1 MNIKKTL
8 TLTSLIG
15 VGASILMLICAIF
28 GLKVFEWPLLSI
40 LLTFATIAM
49 ASAFA
54 INAFNLMP
62 KNKIISYIALS
73 LLGVITI
80 LWLVVFFSD
89 FKVSQMFTN
98 IVGVI
103 SIATVLFNI
112 IVSNNLKLEKRLLG
126 LQLATYILFTII
138 TILLSLLIFGVQIF
152 DIKGMLEIFLV
163 VCLVAIGLLISLK
176 ILSKKVVTE
185 TDYKTN
191 EEYIKIK
198 KSEYD
203 ALVSRINELEKQ
215 LEQNQ

>member
-62 KNKIISYIALS
+62 RNKIISYIALS
-73 LLGVITI
+73 LLALITV

-89 FKVSQMFTN
+89 FKVPQMFTD
-98 IVGVI
+98 IVGVV

-112 IVSNNLKLEKRLLG
+112 IVSTNLKLEKRLLG

-138 TILLSLLIFGVQIF
+138 TILLALLIFGLQIF

-163 VCLVAIGLLISLK
+163 ICLVAIGLLISLK
-176 ILSKKVVTE
+176 VLSKKVVTE
-185 TDYKTN
+185 TN
-191 EEYIKIK
+191 EKISDEYIKIK

-203 ALVSRINELEKQ
+203 ALISRINELEKQ
-215 LEQNQ
+215 LNINK

>member
-62 KNKIISYIALS
+62 RNKIISYIALS
-73 LLGVITI
+73 LLAVISI
-80 LWLVVFFSD
+80 LWLVVFWSNFE
-89 FKVSQMFTN
+89 VAQMLVN
-98 IVGVI
+98 IVGVV

-112 IVSNNLKLEKRLLG
+112 IVSYSLRLEKKLFG
-126 LQLATYILFTII
+126 LQIATYILLI
-138 TILLSLLIFGVQIF
+138 TIDILLTLLIFGINIF
-152 DIKGMLEIFLV
+152 NVKGMLEIFLV
-163 VCLVAIGLLISLK
+163 LCLIIIGLLITLG
-176 ILSKKVVTE
+176 ILSKKTLHD
-185 TDYKTN
+185 TTTN
-191 EEYIKIK
+191 ENKDYIKIK
-198 KSEYD
+198 KSDFSCY
-203 ALVSRINELEKQ
+203 
-215 LEQNQ
+215 